1 MTKTLTQ
8 SPGTSEE
15 SKAEGKKHTTAENI
29 VKRIYLNDFN
39 IKVDIVIQIY
49 NSKK

>member
-1 MTKTLTQ
+1 MTKTLMQ
-8 SPGTSEE
+8 SPETSEE
-15 SKAEGKKHTTAENI
+15 SKAEGRKLITAENI

-49 NSKK
+49 NSKI